1 MVNLATAKVPA
12 VLDEELQLPGS
23 LELPDSDDTP
33 VDNEGQNDIPN
44 GLRFSLAQIWE
55 ERQDWF
61 FGVDMGIYDRQG
73 QKEGKATML
82 APSTVPNGFLSVG
95 VVRRKDTWGR
105 RSYVLAEEGQVIPVL
120 ALEYLSK
127 TYGGEYDGKLDV
139 YAQLGVPYYL
149 VYNPEGRRK
158 HQPLEMYHLEQGK
171 YRLQPIVEPY
181 WIPEIKLGIGRVQG
195 QMSGIQIEWLSW
207 FDRLGK
213 PYPLP
218 EEIIKT
224 LQARERRHQVNEIK
238 LKRLAQQK
246 QLEADQERSRA
257 ERAERLAEQERL
269 RAAMA
274 ETLAEQERSKAE
286 QERSRAAMAETLA
299 EQERLARLQLIDRLR
314 QMGID
319 PGLLDN

>member
-127 TYGGEYDGKLDV
+127 TYGGEYDGKLEV
-139 YAQLGVPYYL
+139 YAQLGVPYYV

-238 LKRLAQQK
+238 LKRLVQQK
-246 QLEADQERSRA
+246 QLEAEQERSRA
-257 ERAERLAEQERL
+257 ERAERLAEQER
-269 RAAMA
+269 
-274 ETLAEQERSKAE
+274 
-286 QERSRAAMAETLA
+286 SRA

-319 PGLLDN
+319 PGLLDD

>member
-73 QKEGKATML
+73 QKEGTATI
-82 APSTVPNGFLSVG
+82 VPDGFLSVG

-139 YAQLGVPYYL
+139 YAQLGVPYYV

-274 ETLAEQERSKAE
+274 ETLAEQER
-286 QERSRAAMAETLA
+286 
-299 EQERLARLQLIDRLR
+299 LARLQLIDRLK

-319 PGLLDN
+319 PSLWDQ

>member
-139 YAQLGVPYYL
+139 YAQLGVPYYV

-274 ETLAEQERSKAE
+274 ETLAEQER
-286 QERSRAAMAETLA
+286 
-299 EQERLARLQLIDRLR
+299 LARLQLIDRLK

-319 PGLLDN
+319 PSLWDQ

>member
-139 YAQLGVPYYL
+139 YAQLGVPYYV

-224 LQARERRHQVNEIK
+224 LQARERRYQVNEIK
-238 LKRLAQQK
+238 LKRLVQQK
-246 QLEADQERSRA
+246 QLEAEQERSRA
-257 ERAERLAEQERL
+257 ERAERLAEQER
-269 RAAMA
+269 
-274 ETLAEQERSKAE
+274 
-286 QERSRAAMAETLA
+286 SRA

-319 PGLLDN
+319 PGLLDD

>member
-44 GLRFSLAQIWE
+44 GLRFSLAQLWE

-73 QKEGKATML
+73 QKEGKATI
-82 APSTVPNGFLSVG
+82 VPDGFLSVG

-139 YAQLGVPYYL
+139 YAQLGVPYYV

-274 ETLAEQERSKAE
+274 ETLAEQER
-286 QERSRAAMAETLA
+286 
-299 EQERLARLQLIDRLR
+299 LARLQLIDRLK

-319 PGLLDN
+319 PSLWDQ

>member
-73 QKEGKATML
+73 QKEGTATI
-82 APSTVPNGFLSVG
+82 VPDGFLSVG

-127 TYGGEYDGKLDV
+127 TYGGEYDGKLEV

-274 ETLAEQERSKAE
+274 ETLAEQER
-286 QERSRAAMAETLA
+286 
-299 EQERLARLQLIDRLR
+299 LARLQLIDRLK

-319 PGLLDN
+319 PSLWDQ